1 MGDTT
6 AKTAKTAKTRRQPAR
21 FGQLS
26 LRTRISLLLTAVSAC
41 LTLALGAL
49 WLQDTRASIDEE
61 ITAGTR
67 VCEQW
72 LTVLA
77 GELNARPDAA
87 ANKQLLAR
95 VRAAGR
101 IRANALSAFDAS
113 GQVLYVSPGPRYKAG
128 RAAPAWFARLIDPHV
143 QPRRIVAGGLTLIL
157 TPDPSR
163 ASVDAWDSAQ
173 NIMLWACALL
183 ALLFLAIR
191 RLLDRALAP
200 LEQIRGALERTGRGR
215 HDLRLPVYAAR
226 ELNLL
231 AHAYNGMADRLELAV
246 SDNVRLY
253 SECELAQ
260 LMQSRLERERRGIA
274 QELHDE
280 LAQGI
285 TAVRALAGAIVQRT
299 AGQAALHGHAQ
310 SIIAVTNDIQQGIR
324 HILQQLRPSCG
335 DTEHLNL
342 AMQRHLSLW
351 HRHYPQLA
359 LQVDVCGDSAHVDDT
374 VALAL
379 LRILQEGLTNVA
391 RHAGAAQVQVAL
403 RLCRQHDGDWLELTL
418 ADDGRGLP
426 PGAAQPRG
434 FGLRGMRERAL
445 ALRGELSITSQ
456 AGQGVRLCA
465 RLPALGVRLDE
476 TNGS

>member
-1 MGDTT
+1 MGEVP
-6 AKTAKTAKTRRQPAR
+6 AKTAETATRLAR
-21 FGQLS
+21 LGPLS
-26 LRTRISLLLTAVSAC
+26 LRTRISLLLTAVAAC

-49 WLQDTRASIDEE
+49 WLQATRTSIDEE

-77 GELNARPDAA
+77 REQDAA
-87 ANKQLLAR
+87 PGAAAAEQLLVR

-101 IRANALSAFDAS
+101 IRANALRAFDSA
-113 GQVLYVSPGPRYKAG
+113 GRLLYVSPAPLYKAG
-128 RAAPAWFARLIDPHV
+128 RDAPPWFASLLDPHV
-143 QPRRIVAGGLTLIL
+143 QPRRIAAGALTLVL

-173 NIMLWACALL
+173 AMVRWAVALL
-183 ALLFLAIR
+183 ALLFLSTR
-191 RLLDRALAP
+191 LLLDRALAP
-200 LEQIRGALERTGRGR
+200 LEQIRAALERTGRGR

-231 AHAYNGMADRLELAV
+231 AHAYNGMADRLDQAV
-246 SDNVRLY
+246 NDNVRLY

-260 LMQSRLERERRGIA
+260 LMQARVERERRGIA
-274 QELHDE
+274 RELHDE

-299 AGQAALHGHAQ
+299 ADQAPLHGHAQ

-324 HILQQLRPSCG
+324 HILRQLQPPSG
-335 DTEHLNL
+335 GAQDLGAAL
-342 AMQRHLSLW
+342 QRHLALW
-351 HRHYPQLA
+351 HRHYPQLD
-359 LQVDVCGDSAHVDDT
+359 LQVESDGDCLQVDDT

-379 LRILQEGLTNVA
+379 LRVLQEGLTNVA
-391 RHAGAAQVQVAL
+391 RHAGAARVRVSL
-403 RLCRQHDGDWLELTL
+403 RLCRQPDGDWLELTL

-426 PGAAQPRG
+426 PAAARRHG
-434 FGLRGMRERAL
+434 FGLRGMHERVL
-445 ALRGELSITSQ
+445 ALKGELTIENQ
-456 AGQGVRLCA
+456 PGQGVRLCA
-465 RLPALGVRLDE
+465 RLPAQGATLGQ
-476 TNGS
+476 NG

>member
-6 AKTAKTAKTRRQPAR
+6 AGTASRAAR
-21 FGQLS
+21 LGPLS
-26 LRTRISLLLTAVSAC
+26 LRTRISLLLTAVAAC

-49 WLQDTRASIDEE
+49 WLQATRASIDEE

-77 GELNARPDAA
+77 GAPEAGPDAA
-87 ANKQLLAR
+87 SDQQLLAR
-95 VRAAGR
+95 VRSAGR
-101 IRANALSAFDAS
+101 IRANALSAFDAT
-113 GQVLYVSPGPRYKAG
+113 GQLLYVSPAPLYKAG
-128 RAAPAWFARLIDPHV
+128 RDAPAWFARLIDPHV

-173 NIMLWACALL
+173 TMALWAGALL
-183 ALLFLAIR
+183 ALLFLATR

-231 AHAYNGMADRLELAV
+231 AHAYNGMADRLDQAV
-246 SDNVRLY
+246 NDNVRLY

-260 LMQSRLERERRGIA
+260 LMQASVERERSGIA
-274 QELHDE
+274 RELHDE

-324 HILQQLRPSCG
+324 HILQQLRPACG
-335 DTEHLNL
+335 DTQNLNL
-342 AMQRHLSLW
+342 AIQRHLSLW
-351 HRHYPQLA
+351 QQHYPQLA
-359 LQVDVCGDSAHVDDT
+359 LQVDLCADAAPVDDA

-391 RHAGAAQVQVAL
+391 RHAGAAQLRVAL
-403 RLCRQHDGDWLELTL
+403 VLCRQHDGDWLELSL

-426 PGAAQPRG
+426 TSASQPHG
-434 FGLRGMRERAL
+434 FGLQGMRERAL
-445 ALRGELSITSQ
+445 ALKGELSITSQ
-456 AGQGVRLCA
+456 PGQGVRLCV
-465 RLPALGVRLDE
+465 RLPAQGVRLDE
-476 TNGS
+476 MR